1 MLKALSFVAIT
12 TGVIVYLL
20 FSAVMDYAN
29 DLKDYQEKELSRYCQ
44 SKSKPKE
51 ECHVEVCSS
60 YDFVNLGFFLS
71 NLPCR

>member
-29 DLKDYQEKELSRYCQ
+29 DLKDYQEKRIEQVLS
-44 SKSKPKE
+44 K
-51 ECHVEVCSS
+51 
-60 YDFVNLGFFLS
+60 
-71 NLPCR
+71 